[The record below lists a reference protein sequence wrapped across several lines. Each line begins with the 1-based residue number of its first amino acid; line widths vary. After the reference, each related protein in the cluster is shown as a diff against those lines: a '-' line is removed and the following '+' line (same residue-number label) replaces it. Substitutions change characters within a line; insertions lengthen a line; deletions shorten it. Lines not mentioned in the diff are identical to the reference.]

1 MSFIVTLYVPEGL
14 VMAADS
20 RLTINMQQK
29 LPDGNSI
36 IQSFLASDSNQK
48 LYLLDQ
54 RFGLSICGDAA
65 INNIPLAGFINTF
78 VEEKITPTTDIT
90 EVAESF
96 AKYFAEVGN
105 KPNITFHL
113 TGYRIEAG
121 ISVPYVYVGHVQTG
135 QIQRANSAAGAS
147 GAVSYGCSWG
157 GDSDIFARL
166 MLPAKVRNSQGEWD
180 ELPHHDVLY
189 NFFTLQDAIDFSV
202 YAIQTTIQ
210 TIRFKVRPKTV
221 GGPIDVLVLKP
232 GETPQWIQ
240 KKAYHG

>member
-1 MSFIVTLYVPEGL
+1 MSFIVTLYVPEGM

-20 RLTINMQQK
+20 RLTINMQQV
-29 LPDGNSI
+29 LPDGNSM

-48 LYLLDQ
+48 VYLLDQ
-54 RFGLSICGDAA
+54 RFGLSLCGDAA

-78 VEEKITPTTDIT
+78 VEEKITPATDIT

-96 AKYFAEVGN
+96 ARYFAEVGN

-113 TGYRIEAG
+113 TGYRVEDG

-135 QIQRANSAAGAS
+135 RIQRVNAATGAT
-147 GAVSYGCSWG
+147 SYGCSWG

-166 MLPAKVRNSQGEWD
+166 MLPAKVRNARGDWD
-180 ELPHHDVLY
+180 ELPHHEVPY

-210 TIRFKVRPKTV
+210 TIRFKTRPKTV
-221 GGPIDVLVLKP
+221 GGPIDVLVFKP
-232 GETPQWIQ
+232 GEIPQWIQ
-240 KKAYHG
+240 KKTYHG